1 MFFDNYFTSV
11 NLLRELRMV
20 GIQATGTIRA
30 NRLMGCN
37 LKSEKELRKEGRGA
51 MDTKTTEEGDVV
63 LVRWL
68 NNGVVN
74 IASTQVRCGSV
85 GVASRWSDAS
95 KERIEVPCPEAILEY
110 NKFMGGVDK
119 LDFVMALY
127 SMKAKTRK
135 WPVG

>member
-1 MFFDNYFTSV
+1 
-11 NLLRELRMV
+11 
-20 GIQATGTIRA
+20 
-30 NRLMGCN
+30 
-37 LKSEKELRKEGRGA
+37 

-68 NNGVVN
+68 DSGVVN
-74 IASTQVRCGSV
+74 IASKQVGCGSV

-95 KERIEVPCPEAILEY
+95 KERIEIPCLEAILEY

-127 SMKAKTRK
+127 PMKAK
-135 WPVG
+135 PENGLLG